1 MTFVAVA
8 PGIPADEEQR
18 LEALRDLGI
27 LDTPTEDR
35 FDRITALA
43 TRLFD
48 VPVAMVSLIDS
59 ERQWVKACVGLP
71 RAEIPRT
78 VSFCGHAILGD
89 TAMVVPDTIADRRFA
104 DNPLV
109 VGPPNIRFYAGQPIR
124 TPSGHKVGTL
134 CIGDSKPREFTEEG
148 LADLRTLAGVVE
160 SELRAAELSRA
171 LAAHRE
177 SEELVRALLRATVEG
192 VLGLDLQGRITF
204 ANPAAAQLL
213 GWEPDE
219 MIGRVGHDLF
229 HHSHPDGTPYPRSEC
244 PTLRVLAHGDV
255 VHLDD
260 VFWRRDGSSFPAE
273 SLTAPLVY
281 DGRIGGAVATFR
293 DVRERREVDRLKDEF
308 ASVVGHELR
317 TPLTSIRASLGLLG
331 GGTHGSLPGD
341 AQTLVDTALA
351 NTDRLVRLINDILDL
366 ERLSAGAARL
376 DLRTVEVADLL
387 REATSVLAPMAAEA
401 GVTLVAR
408 PGSARVVADPDRAVQ
423 ALTNL
428 LSNAIKFSVPGQ
440 QVELDTSVTGD
451 EVVVSVTDHGRGIPA
466 ELHATIFERFA
477 QVDVSDVRDRG
488 GTGLGLSI
496 ARGIVESHGGRIWVE
511 SDPGHGARF
520 AFTLRRAGD
529 G

>member
-1 MTFVAVA
+1 VVV
-8 PGIPADEEQR
+8 PGIPADEAQR

-27 LDTPTEDR
+27 LDTAPEER
-35 FDRITALA
+35 FDRITVLA

-48 VPVAMVSLIDS
+48 APIAIVSLIDS
-59 ERQWVKACVGLP
+59 EREWIKSCVGLP
-71 RAEIPRT
+71 AVEIPRT
-78 VSFCGHAILGD
+78 ASFCSHTILSKG
-89 TAMVVPDTIADRRFA
+89 ALVVPDAAGDERFA

-109 VGPPNIRFYAGQPIR
+109 VGPPHIRFYAGQPIR
-124 TPSGHKVGTL
+124 APSGHNIGTL
-134 CIGDSKPREFTEEG
+134 CVGDREPREFTG
-148 LADLRTLAGVVE
+148 DQLADLRTLAGAVE
-160 SELRAAELSRA
+160 SELRAVELGRA
-171 LAAHRE
+171 LTANRE

-192 VLGLDLQGRITF
+192 VLGLDLEGRITF
-204 ANPAAAQLL
+204 ANPAAGQLL
-213 GWEPDE
+213 GWNPDE
-219 MIGRVGHDLF
+219 MIGRIGHEVF
-229 HHSHPDGTPYPRSEC
+229 HHSHADGSPYPRSEC
-244 PTLRVLAHGDV
+244 PTLRVLSHGEV

-281 DGRIGGAVATFR
+281 DGRISGAVSTFR

-331 GGTHGSLPGD
+331 GGTHGPLPED
-341 AQTLVDTALA
+341 AKTLVDTALA
-351 NTDRLVRLINDILDL
+351 NTDRLVRLINEILDL
-366 ERLSAGAARL
+366 ERLSAGVTRL
-376 DLRTVEVADLL
+376 DLRTIEVAELL
-387 REATSVLAPMAAEA
+387 RAATAVVDATAAVA
-401 GVTLVAR
+401 DVTLVVR
-408 PGSARVVADPDRAVQ
+408 PSQARVVADADRAVE

-428 LSNAIKFSVPGQ
+428 LSNAIKFSAPGQ
-440 QVELDTSVTGD
+440 EVELATSVTGH
-451 EVVVSVTDHGRGIPA
+451 EVVVSVTDHGRGIPE

-477 QVDVSDVRDRG
+477 QVDASDVRDRG

-496 ARGIVESHGGRIWVE
+496 ARGIVENHGGRIWVE